1 MYSIE
6 PAYIVRDQLIRVLM
20 KASTDPEN
28 KWFFTDGAFVAENQ
42 IERLPNTWNSE
53 NFVVVAGAEIIAYF
67 EGIWNKPLNI
77 ISSLR
82 LLLIDK
88 TQKVTFTKA
97 VFQFLDYLFIAR
109 GAKAINWIVAE
120 KNYKARNTYEK
131 FIKKYFGHI
140 IGKRHFGQK
149 LIKELSHELRQT
161 PAAGAALG
169 FRLHCNYQPYP
180 LAENQR
186 LLEFPVGCL

>member
-140 IGKRHFGQK
+140 IGKHHFGQK
-149 LIKELSHELRQT
+149 AYDGELSDILLFEVLQT
-161 PAAGAALG
+161 EYFAWKNANKNEA
-169 FRLHCNYQPYP
+169 
-180 LAENQR
+180 
-186 LLEFPVGCL
+186 

>member
-67 EGIWNKPLNI
+67 ESIWNKPLNI

-149 LIKELSHELRQT
+149 AYDGELSDILLFEVLQT
-161 PAAGAALG
+161 EYFAWKNANKNEA
-169 FRLHCNYQPYP
+169 
-180 LAENQR
+180 
-186 LLEFPVGCL
+186 